1 MRGTIHVREYQRRRP
16 ERRPEYRAIHNRL
29 YDEVMFLQD
38 QERRMEEELAAKI
51 EEELEEWA

>member
-1 MRGTIHVREYQRRRP
+1 MRGAIHVREYQRRRP

-38 QERRMEEELAAKI
+38 QERRMEEELAAQI
-51 EEELEEWA
+51 EAEMERV